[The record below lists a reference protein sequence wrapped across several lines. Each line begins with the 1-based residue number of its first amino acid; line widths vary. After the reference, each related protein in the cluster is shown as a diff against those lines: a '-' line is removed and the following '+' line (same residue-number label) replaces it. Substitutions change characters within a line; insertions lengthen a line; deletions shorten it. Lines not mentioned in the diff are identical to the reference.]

1 MPGIL
6 RLTSRVRILARKVL
20 LTKDFQ
26 KEYGKAMSSTFGCGV
41 ASKGCSRSIGIHLKN
56 LYLILNSKFHI
67 AQSFSDNC
75 KRVE

>member
-6 RLTSRVRILARKVL
+6 RLTSQVRILARKVL
-20 LTKDFQ
+20 FTKDFQ
-26 KEYGKAMSSTFGCGV
+26 KEYGKAMNSTFGCGV
-41 ASKGCSRSIGIHLKN
+41 ASKGSIGIHLKN